1 MKILHTSDWH
11 LGRMIYGRSLLED
24 QAYFIDQVFFPALE
38 RHRPDCVILAG
49 DIFDRQIAPVEAIR
63 LFDSVLSRIHQM
75 GIPLA
80 AISGNHDGA
89 DRIAIGAEMLRQSG
103 IYLATHLEDFD
114 SSPAAGKERGTG
126 GFASVAL
133 LSTRRQ
139 SGSFWDGMI
148 CKVSRPPM
156 RRCWIPFDPL

>member
-80 AISGNHDGA
+80 AISGNR
-89 DRIAIGAEMLRQSG
+89 DRSG
-103 IYLATHLEDFD
+103 SHCNWGGNAAAKRDLFGGSVGRFD

-126 GFASVAL
+126 QSASVAL
-133 LSTRRQ
+133 L
-139 SGSFWDGMI
+139 
-148 CKVSRPPM
+148 
-156 RRCWIPFDPL
+156 